1 MLPDAFVQRMK
12 KEWTGDDFESF
23 LASIANPS
31 PTSVRVHAIKKHK
44 IPTEKPYNNVFSL
57 CEKSM
62 KWIEENNPPKEM
74 EVEFTVFCNC
84 HYDEKTNTATH
95 GLLAKLNND

>member
-1 MLPDAFVQRMK
+1 MRGTLIYFEPDQ
-12 KEWTGDDFESF
+12 ETGYKGGW
-23 LASIANPS
+23 I
-31 PTSVRVHAIKKHK
+31 IK
-44 IPTEKPYNNVFSL
+44 IPTKKPYNNVFSL
-57 CEKSM
+57 CEDSM

-95 GLLAKLNND
+95 GLLAKLNNA